1 MNSKP
6 ENYIRVLLDEKGTI
20 IEFEC
25 NFKEKDVPDI
35 SVIGKNWFDTFIN
48 ANNTKEIEEVF
59 RYLLLN
65 GDSKKWKTYANT
77 IKIGNKADLTIFN
90 PRCKYTFSKID
101 ILSTSKNSAF
111 LGKELK
117 GKAYGIFANNQ
128 LVLKD

>member
-25 NFKEKDVPDI
+25 NFKEKDVLDI
-35 SVIGKNWFDTFIN
+35 SVIGKNWFDTFIS

-65 GDSKKWKTYANT
+65 GDSKKWKSYANT
-77 IKIGNKADLTIFN
+77 IKIGNKLKLIDFVNQVIVKN
-90 PRCKYTFSKID
+90 GKKYIESFGIEDIEQDTKI
-101 ILSTSKNSAF
+101 
-111 LGKELK
+111 
-117 GKAYGIFANNQ
+117 
-128 LVLKD
+128 